1 MGVGGCFVA
10 SLLAMTAAFINFSS
24 GRAEPYLPALSLR
37 ARRRRAR
44 QSHYPITTIKIYK
57 MILASSIDR
66 SVLHLDLDTFFV
78 SVERLRNSR
87 LNGKPVII
95 GGMSDRGVVSSC
107 SYEARKYGVSSAMPM
122 KMARNMCP
130 DAIVIRGDMELYSN
144 YSNIVT
150 GIIAER
156 APLYEKAS
164 VDEHYIDLTGMDRF
178 YGCYKWSHELRQYII
193 KETGLPISIGL
204 SINKTVSKI
213 ATGEAKPN
221 GEIEVQKEIVLPF
234 LDPLSIRKIPM
245 IGQKTYQVLRS
256 MGIATIYTL
265 RNIPV
270 EMLEKLMG
278 KNGIEMWKRANG
290 IDSTPVIS
298 YSEQKSISTEHTFE
312 KDTTDLA
319 RLNQL
324 LVSMVEKIAFELRKQ
339 EKLTSCITVKIRYS
353 NFDTHTLQKRI
364 AYTSFDHVLADITK
378 ELFAKLYQRRMLIRL
393 IGVRFSHMVRGV
405 QQLDMFDDT
414 PEKVSLYMAMDR
426 IRKRFGRNA
435 VRRASG
441 VMTVT
446 EREEKALKQLE
457 NALKEQNMMEERLK
471 KYMMY
476 GGR

>member
-1 MGVGGCFVA
+1 M
-10 SLLAMTAAFINFSS
+10 LLS
-24 GRAEPYLPALSLR
+24 GNTE
-37 ARRRRAR
+37 
-44 QSHYPITTIKIYK
+44 
-57 MILASSIDR
+57 R

-78 SVERLRNSR
+78 SVERLKNSR
-87 LNGKPVII
+87 LNGMPVII

-107 SYEARKYGVSSAMPM
+107 SYEARKFGVSSAMPM
-122 KMARNMCP
+122 KMARSLCP
-130 DAIVIRGDMELYSN
+130 DAVVIRGDMELYSN
-144 YSNIVT
+144 YSHMVT
-150 GIIAER
+150 EIIAER

-178 YGCYKWSHELRQYII
+178 YGCVKWSHELRQYII
-193 KETGLPISIGL
+193 KETGLPISAGL
-204 SINKTVSKI
+204 SVNKTVSKI

-221 GEIEVQKEIVLPF
+221 GEIEVRREIVHPF

-245 IGQKTYQVLRS
+245 IGQKTYHVLRS

-265 RNIPV
+265 RNIPE

-278 KNGIEMWKRANG
+278 KSGIEIWKRANG

-312 KDTTDLA
+312 KDTTDLV

-324 LVSMVEKIAFELRKQ
+324 LTSMVEKIAFELRKQ

-364 AYTSFDHVLADITK
+364 PYTAFDHVIAAAAK
-378 ELFAKLYQRRMLIRL
+378 ELFARLYQRRMLIRL
-393 IGVRFSHMVRGV
+393 IGVRLSNMVRGV
-405 QQLDMFDDT
+405 QQLDLFDDT
-414 PEKVSLYMAMDR
+414 PEKISLYLAMDNL
-426 IRKRFGRNA
+426 RKRFGRNA

-457 NALKEQNMMEERLK
+457 NALKEQNAMEERL
-471 KYMMY
+471 
-476 GGR
+476 RRVWSV